1 MKRTR
6 DSARNGWFWLA
17 GLAAFGW
24 LVYLLTPMLSPFVA
38 GAVLAYIVAPL
49 VDWLEHR
56 RVGRTLGTLLVIVL
70 LMLALACL
78 LVLIVPMLINQG
90 QALSLR
96 LPGLVDWAENTLSP
110 WLRDTW
116 GMSWH
121 FDAATLKRELTSNLG
136 ALRGMLARAA
146 PLITDQGLALFG
158 YLSNLLL
165 LPLVLFY
172 LVRDWQQFTRP
183 LARLIP
189 RRWYRDLGMLGD
201 EIDDMLGQFLR
212 GQLAVMLIMA
222 GVYGGGLWLAGLESG
237 FAIGVVAGLLVF
249 IPYVGAA
256 IGLTLATLA
265 ALLQFGG
272 LGGLLLVWLVFV
284 VGQLLESMFITPK
297 LVGERIGLHPLVV
310 IFALMAFGQLFGFV
324 GIMLAL
330 PISAVLVVLVRL
342 VRLRYLDSRFY
353 RRQRRTRAQGR

>member
-1 MKRTR
+1 MLSVFCRHLGRSISGILPQIMKRTR

-17 GLAAFGW
+17 GLTAFGW

-116 GMSWH
+116 GMTWH

-212 GQLAVMLIMA
+212 GQIKQHQRQQQQ
-222 GVYGGGLWLAGLESG
+222 
-237 FAIGVVAGLLVF
+237 IGQITKQGQALVGDQGR
-249 IPYVGAA
+249 GARQH
-256 IGLTLATLA
+256 A
-265 ALLQFGG
+265 AQRAQIA
-272 LGGLLLVWLVFV
+272 
-284 VGQLLESMFITPK
+284 GQLALERGGVKMPGHAPGVAQPGRQGVFCP
-297 LVGERIGLHPLVV
+297 VHQARQAQRQG
-310 IFALMAFGQLFGFV
+310 
-324 GIMLAL
+324 LAL
-330 PISAVLVVLVRL
+330 V
-342 VRLRYLDSRFY
+342 D
-353 RRQRRTRAQGR
+353 QHWHDQHQ

>member
-116 GMSWH
+116 GMTWH

-222 GVYGGGLWLAGLESG
+222 GVYGGGLWLVGLESG

-272 LGGLLLVWLVFV
+272 LGGLLLVWLVFMI
-284 VGQLLESMFITPK
+284 GQLLESMFITPK

-310 IFALMAFGQLFGFV
+310 IFALLAFGQLFGFV
-324 GIMLAL
+324 GVMMAL
-330 PISAVLVVLVRL
+330 PVSANWRMA
-342 VRLRYLDSRFY
+342 SKNPSSFC
-353 RRQRRTRAQGR
+353 Q

>member
-17 GLAAFGW
+17 GLTAFGW

-222 GVYGGGLWLAGLESG
+222 GVYGGGLWLVGLESG

-272 LGGLLLVWLVFV
+272 LGGLLLVWLVFMI
-284 VGQLLESMFITPK
+284 GQLLESMFITPK

-310 IFALMAFGQLFGFV
+310 IFALLAFGQLFGFV
-324 GIMLAL
+324 GVMMAL
-330 PISAVLVVLVRL
+330 PVSAALVVVVKLAQA
-342 VRLRYLDSRFY
+342 RYLASRFY
-353 RRQRRTRAQGR
+353 RRRR